1 MTLKRFE
8 EKTVTDTQWRRATT
22 LRDRSGLVPFFEQ
35 AMAPTGPRTGRPPN
49 QDRYT
54 VNAVLTALLLVIA
67 AQDIPNL
74 ATALRV
80 LWSLPPDRVA
90 ELGLE
95 SVVTPEKKAQMRRI
109 TPAEGKNRTAL
120 LTKEYYSIFRTFN
133 TMMNTIDSS
142 PHPRNTP
149 ETVQARRL
157 RVARLTH
164 AERHDLRLRE
174 DRFLKVIDLVISAG
188 CAGGRPDHYTGDV
201 ILDETWLDSHG
212 ATVGRGYRQP
222 HLKAPADPD
231 VFLRPKKGPKKG
243 WAYVHMLV
251 FAGPAPKPNGRSVP
265 EIVTGFYIRK
275 HGDSITDSAIATLRS
290 HVASGFGATRGF
302 GIVIADRGYT
312 AEQDD
317 FAIRMAEEGYHVT
330 ASADQ
335 PQPVNEVDYVLTEPA
350 REPRLPLVELGVY
363 MFAGRFICPAGAHL
377 RPFRDLRPL
386 NESKA
391 TDADLQHRQEIIDEL
406 RLYTMPT
413 NGLPRRVVRPGRL
426 QGWATYEVLCPAL
439 AGLVNCPLQP
449 DSGIRSPQPR
459 PIAHMAPDEPY
470 PVCRQ
475 AYTRVHIPVRLM
487 KHVDVDLRGSFE
499 HTDRFALRSAI
510 ERINSDI
517 KRFDTANLNGPAL
530 QTVGRVRIGFLA
542 ACTAAMQSMIRIEG
556 YIEDYGSVHSMPYTR
571 RFHLRRARARRLAR
585 RLRTSKAARNRER

>member
-1 MTLKRFE
+1 MTIKRFE
-8 EKTVTDTQWRRATT
+8 EETVTDTQWRRATT

-35 AMAPTGPRTGRPPN
+35 AMAPTGSRTGRPPN
-49 QDRYT
+49 DDRYT

-67 AQDIPNL
+67 GQGIPSL

-90 ELGLE
+90 ALGLE
-95 SVVTPEKKAQMRRI
+95 GVITPEKKAQMLR
-109 TPAEGKNRTAL
+109 TAPAEGKKRIAL

-133 TMMNTIDSS
+133 TMMNAIDSS

-164 AERHDLRLRE
+164 AQRQDLRLRE
-174 DRFLKVIDLVISAG
+174 DRFLKVIDMVISAG

-201 ILDETWLDSHG
+201 ILDETWLDSRG
-212 ATVGRGYRQP
+212 TTVGRGYKKP
-222 HLKAPADPD
+222 HLKASADPD
-231 VFLRPKKGPKKG
+231 VFLRPRKKPKEG

-275 HGDSITDSAIATLRS
+275 HGDSITDSAVATLRS
-290 HVASGFGATRGF
+290 HVASGFGAERGF
-302 GIVIADRGYT
+302 GVVIADRGYT
-312 AEQDD
+312 ADQDD

-330 ASADQ
+330 ASAEQ
-335 PQPVNEVDYVLTEPA
+335 PQPVNEVDYVLREPA
-350 REPRLPLVELGVY
+350 LEPRLPLVEVGVH

-377 RPFRDLRPL
+377 RAFRDLRPL

-406 RLYTMPT
+406 RLYAMPT
-413 NGLPRRVVRPGRL
+413 NGLPRRMVRPGRL
-426 QGWATYEVLCPAL
+426 QGWIVYEVLCPAL
-439 AGLVNCPLQP
+439 AGLVNCALQP
-449 DSGIRSPQPR
+449 DSAIRPPQPR
-459 PIAHMAPDEPY
+459 PIAHMAPDAPY
-470 PVCRQ
+470 PVCQ
-475 AYTRVHIPVRLM
+475 AYTRIHIPVRLM

-510 ERINSDI
+510 ERINADV

-530 QTVGRVRIGFLA
+530 QTMGRARIGFLA
-542 ACTAAMQSMIRIEG
+542 ACTAAMQSMTRIEG
-556 YIEDYGSVHSMPYTR
+556 YIEDYGSVHNMPYTR
-571 RFHLRRARARRLAR
+571 RFHVRRARARRLAR
-585 RLRTSKAARNRER
+585 RLRTSKGARNREH